1 MPLPHSLGGS
11 ATSNTGGRQSC
22 SSSWSYE
29 GSHWCK
35 WKAEHFFQKKRYFD
49 QNSVHVPLFHSL
61 EDLHLSQILKK
72 YHLSTLDLMFSFLV
86 QFQGRNG
93 TFGDLGPRVD
103 ALHQASLK
111 EMIFWQIFIW
121 SFLQACTNQF
131 QKAPG
136 TFGDLGSRVDALHQ
150 ASYYKK

>member
-1 MPLPHSLGGS
+1 MPQ
-11 ATSNTGGRQSC
+11 ATL
-22 SSSWSYE
+22 E
-29 GSHWCK
+29 ED
-35 WKAEHFFQKKRYFD
+35 KAVLQVEVMKAAIDVSEKLNIFYRKKRYFD

-111 EMIFWQIFIW
+111 EMIFWQIFI
-121 SFLQACTNQF
+121 
-131 QKAPG
+131 
-136 TFGDLGSRVDALHQ
+136 
-150 ASYYKK
+150 